1 MTVRQLLERGIS
13 SLEDGGIENAASEAM
28 WLLEA
33 ALEKGREYILL
44 NPSDT
49 VLPEK
54 EQRYLVFIGERLGG
68 RPVQYILGKW
78 DFYGNEFLVGEGVLI
93 PRPETELLVDFAREQ
108 MKNGE
113 KKTVFD
119 LCAGSGC
126 IGLSVARLFPDS
138 RVYLIEKSSEAF
150 EYLKKNKEKLNCG
163 NAEII
168 NGDIFDGPEAL
179 GLPKPD
185 LILSNPPYI
194 ESKLLPELQT
204 EVRREPAL
212 ALDGGEDG
220 LDFYRAIAER
230 WLSGCVDS
238 VAVECAEGQ
247 AAEIQK
253 LFSEHFALTETVCDF
268 GGIQRIVT
276 GKEKRN

>member
-44 NPSDT
+44 NSSDT
-49 VLPEK
+49 VLSEK
-54 EQRYLVFIGERLGG
+54 ERRYLEFVGERLGG
-68 RPVQYILGKW
+68 RPIQYILGKW
-78 DFYGNEFLVGEGVLI
+78 DFYGNEFFVGEGVLI

-113 KKTVFD
+113 RKTVFD

-138 RVYLIEKSSEAF
+138 RVCLIEKSSEAF

-194 ESKLLPELQT
+194 ESKLLPELQA

-230 WLSGCVDS
+230 WLSGCVGS

-268 GGIQRIVT
+268 GGIQRVVT
-276 GKEKRN
+276 GKERK

>member
-1 MTVRQLLERGIS
+1 MTVRQLLGRGIS

-49 VLPEK
+49 VLSEK
-54 EQRYLVFIGERLGG
+54 EQRYLDFVGERLGG

-78 DFYGNEFLVGEGVLI
+78 DFYGNEFFVGEGVLI

-113 KKTVFD
+113 RKTVFD

-138 RVYLIEKSSEAF
+138 RVCLIEKSSEAF

-194 ESKLLPELQT
+194 ESKLLPELQA

-220 LDFYRAIAER
+220 LDFYRAIAAR
-230 WLSGCVDS
+230 WLSGCLGS

-268 GGIQRIVT
+268 GGIQRVVT
-276 GKEKRN
+276 GKERK

>member
-1 MTVRQLLERGIS
+1 MTVRQLLGRGIS

-44 NPSDT
+44 NSSDT
-49 VLPEK
+49 VLSEK
-54 EQRYLVFIGERLGG
+54 EQRYLDFVGERLGG
-68 RPVQYILGKW
+68 RPIQYILGKW
-78 DFYGNEFLVGEGVLI
+78 DFYGNEFFVGEGVLI

-113 KKTVFD
+113 RKTVFD

-138 RVYLIEKSSEAF
+138 RVCLIEKSSEAF

-194 ESKLLPELQT
+194 ESKLLPELQA

-220 LDFYRAIAER
+220 LDFYRAIAAR
-230 WLSGCVDS
+230 WLSGCLGS

-268 GGIQRIVT
+268 GGIQRVVT
-276 GKEKRN
+276 GKERK

>member
-49 VLPEK
+49 VLSEK
-54 EQRYLVFIGERLGG
+54 EQRYLDFVGERLGG

-78 DFYGNEFLVGEGVLI
+78 DFYGNEFFVGEGVLI

-113 KKTVFD
+113 RKTVFD

-138 RVYLIEKSSEAF
+138 RVCLIEKSSEAF

-194 ESKLLPELQT
+194 ESKLLPELQA

-220 LDFYRAIAER
+220 LDFYRAIAAR
-230 WLSGCVDS
+230 WLSGCLGS

-268 GGIQRIVT
+268 GGIQRVVT
-276 GKEKRN
+276 GKERK

>member
-1 MTVRQLLERGIS
+1 MTVRQLLGRGIS

-44 NPSDT
+44 NSSDT
-49 VLPEK
+49 VLSEK
-54 EQRYLVFIGERLGG
+54 EQRYLDFVGERLGG
-68 RPVQYILGKW
+68 RPIQYILGKW
-78 DFYGNEFLVGEGVLI
+78 DFYGNEFFVGEGVLI

-113 KKTVFD
+113 RKTVFD

-138 RVYLIEKSSEAF
+138 RVCLIEKSSEAF

-194 ESKLLPELQT
+194 ESKLLPELQA

-220 LDFYRAIAER
+220 LDFYRAIAAR
-230 WLSGCVDS
+230 WLSGCLGS

-247 AAEIQK
+247 ATEIQK

-268 GGIQRIVT
+268 GGIQRVVT
-276 GKEKRN
+276 GKERK

>member
-1 MTVRQLLERGIS
+1 MTVRQLLGRGIS

-44 NPSDT
+44 NSSDT
-49 VLPEK
+49 VLSEK
-54 EQRYLVFIGERLGG
+54 EQRYLDFVGERLGG
-68 RPVQYILGKW
+68 RPIQYILGKW
-78 DFYGNEFLVGEGVLI
+78 DFYGNEFFVGEGVLI

-113 KKTVFD
+113 RKTVFD

-138 RVYLIEKSSEAF
+138 RVCLIEKSSEAF

-168 NGDIFDGPEAL
+168 NGDIFDDPEAL

-194 ESKLLPELQT
+194 ESKLLPELQA

-220 LDFYRAIAER
+220 LDFYRAIAAR
-230 WLSGCVDS
+230 WLSGCLGS

-268 GGIQRIVT
+268 GGIQRVVT
-276 GKEKRN
+276 GKERK